1 MSAPERPGSKPGV
14 EGSRSGEHDTGL
26 RWSFLKQ
33 AIENL
38 QRQESRV
45 PHRWL
50 KPISDWAARQEQ
62 SGLLRIWSS
71 AARPREAGDVWV
83 LEDRDVR
90 LDPFFLTSVVLHL
103 LFALFLWRVIAE
115 LPELEPPKKEV
126 VVRLEEFLP
135 KVDAGGPAAKPAP
148 KPEPPKAAAQ
158 PKEVKKAVAAKP
170 RAPKPKPKPVVQKPV
185 PKPAPKPRLVP
196 KQIQPARS
204 ISRDAPVSPKTPTA
218 TERIAR
224 LQATESAAEVALGA
238 GTSAAEID
246 VDRGG
251 GTGVRG
257 PVGPVAV
264 PGGRG
269 PGTGLSTGAGRGNT
283 PGNPLLGFETD
294 PDFTEYFEK
303 IRRRIL
309 KVWRYPPGVSGRHQ
323 VVLRFKL
330 DAGARAFDIT
340 VKRSSNAVLNDG
352 AMEAMRRGSPF
363 PPIPDKFHALIG
375 RPIAITLNVTIT
387 ESGR

>member
-1 MSAPERPGSKPGV
+1 MSPSKGAGPNPRLDGNR
-14 EGSRSGEHDTGL
+14 EETGF

-38 QRQESRV
+38 QRQESRI

-50 KPISDWAARQEQ
+50 KPISDWASRQEQ
-62 SGLLRIWSS
+62 SGLLRIWSP
-71 AARPREAGDVWV
+71 AARPREAGDIWV
-83 LEDRDVR
+83 LENRDVR

-103 LFALFLWRVIAE
+103 LFALLLWRVIAE

-135 KVDAGGPAAKPAP
+135 KVDAGSPAAKPAP

-158 PKEVKKAVAAKP
+158 PKAVKKAVAPKP
-170 RAPKPKPKPVVQKPV
+170 AAPKPKPKPKPVVQKPV
-185 PKPAPKPRLVP
+185 PKPAPQPRLVP
-196 KQIQPARS
+196 KEIRPARS
-204 ISRDAPVSPKTPTA
+204 ISMDAPVSPKTPTA
-218 TERIAR
+218 TERIAQ
-224 LQATESAAEVALGA
+224 LQATESAAEVAIGA

-251 GTGVRG
+251 GTGIRG

-283 PGNPLLGFETD
+283 PGSPLLGFETD

-309 KVWRYPPGVSGRHQ
+309 KVWRYPPGVSGRQQ

-330 DAGARAFDIT
+330 DPGARAYDIS
-340 VKRSSNAVLNDG
+340 VKRSSSAILNDG

-363 PPIPDKFHALIG
+363 PPIPEKFRALIG

-387 ESGR
+387 ESGS